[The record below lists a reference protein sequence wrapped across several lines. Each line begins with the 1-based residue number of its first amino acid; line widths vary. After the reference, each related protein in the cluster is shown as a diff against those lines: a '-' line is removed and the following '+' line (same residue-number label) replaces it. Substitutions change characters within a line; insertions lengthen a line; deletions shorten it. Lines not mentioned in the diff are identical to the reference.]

1 MQLDQYVDS
10 KYYQMAVDWLVTF
23 LPKVLLALAIL
34 IIGLWVAKRL
44 SKVVRYS
51 LSKSNMGQEVED
63 FLGSI
68 VDLLLKL
75 AVILAAVATVGVEV
89 SAIFGVLAAASF
101 AVGLALQGFLGNFAS
116 GLTIIFFKPYR
127 VGDWV
132 VLADTFGKVQKI
144 EIFSSELLTPGEKT
158 VTIPNGQ
165 ITDNIITNYST
176 RGRIRLELT
185 VSMPYSESYEKVQ
198 SLIRSAVTSVDN
210 VMTDPAPLIGIDTY
224 DSHNIQVSV
233 RPCTH
238 PDNFWQVSY
247 DCYAAIKKAY
257 SEAGIAMAYS
267 EGVELGTIGD

>member
-10 KYYQMAVDWLVTF
+10 KYYEMAVDWLVSF
-23 LPKVLLALAIL
+23 LPKVLLAIAIL
-34 IIGLWVAKRL
+34 IIGLWVAKRF
-44 SKVVRYS
+44 SKVIRYS

-267 EGVELGTIGD
+267 EGVELGKIGD

>member
-1 MQLDQYVDS
+1 MELDNIMNS
-10 KYYQMAVDWLVTF
+10 KYYHLAVDWLVAF
-23 LPKVLLALAIL
+23 LPKLLLAIAIL
-34 IIGLWVAKRL
+34 IVGLWLAKRI
-44 SKVVRYS
+44 SKVMRYS

-63 FLGSI
+63 FLASI
-68 VDLLLKL
+68 LDVVLKL
-75 AVILAAVATVGVEV
+75 AVILAAVATIGVEV

-185 VSMPYSESYEKVQ
+185 VSMPYSESYEKVKG
-198 SLIRSAVTSVDN
+198 LIRNAVLSVDN
-210 VMTDPAPLIGIDTY
+210 VMADPAPLIGIDNY

-238 PDNFWQVSY
+238 PDNYWQVSY

-257 SEAGIAMAYS
+257 SDAGIAMAYS